1 MLRQTKGKQRGFSLD
16 EALISL
22 VVLSSGLLSLAQF
35 QGQMHENSSQ
45 TKTQTTAVNLAQQKL
60 EALRDQ
66 ASTDYSGIVDSRDI
80 PQAHPGDN
88 TSFSRHWTVTSHASP
103 AYKEVSV
110 TTDWQAFDGTA
121 QAVTISSFLAP
132 GAPYTGDI
140 KPSTASGGT
149 TEDNERHDGEDDD
162 DQSDRP
168 DADTDADTGREVA
181 EPVSQATCLC
191 KRSGSTQQAQL
202 DARSS
207 HPDCSH
213 ACCQQSWGASSEG
226 ACNRADCEFVA
237 QCRSG

>member
-22 VVLSSGLLSLAQF
+22 AVLSSGLLSLAQF

-66 ASTDYSGIVDSRDI
+66 ASTNYSGIIDSRDI
-80 PQAHPGDN
+80 PQAHAGDN
-88 TSFSRHWTVTSHASP
+88 TGFRRHWTVTPHASP

-110 TTDWQAFDGTA
+110 TTDWQAFDGTE
-121 QAVTISSFLAP
+121 QSVTISSYLAP
-132 GAPYTGDI
+132 SAPFTGGLGNLPTMSGREADDAEQRHRDEESNVANRSDAGAE
-140 KPSTASGGT
+140 S
-149 TEDNERHDGEDDD
+149 DGEGAW
-162 DQSDRP
+162 P
-168 DADTDADTGREVA
+168 IA
-181 EPVSQATCLC
+181 QATCIC
-191 KRSGSTQQAQL
+191 KRSGSSQQAQL

-207 HPDCSH
+207 HPDCSNT
-213 ACCQQSWGASSEG
+213 CCQNSWSASSEG
-226 ACNRADCEFVA
+226 ACNREDCEFVA